1 VQHTTADL
9 TSSRPGVVRK
19 PRLDPAA
26 LGMVV
31 LGSGFHYLGPS
42 FAVLL
47 FAHVD
52 VLGVAWLRLASAAV
66 VLAVWRRP
74 WSVLRSVSRHER
86 NVMVAWGIVLAGM
99 NAAFYLALDRAPLAT
114 VASIE
119 FLGVLALAAHG
130 ARSGRNVAALL
141 VACLG
146 IGLLTEV
153 RIAASA
159 IGLLWA
165 TANCLGFVLYVV
177 LGHRVATAA
186 TRSSTRG
193 NGPAPDGLDRLAVSV
208 TLAALAATPFGL
220 GAAWPALGHPAW
232 LAWGIGVGICSTV
245 IPYAADQVAMARLP
259 RATYALLLSLLPVT
273 AAVCGLVVLRQVPGP
288 QEVVGIV
295 LVVAGVALHRPPA
308 EASPA
313 AARPAATPETVSAD
327 ARRPPT

>member
-1 VQHTTADL
+1 MNHATA
-9 TSSRPGVVRK
+9 VRT
-19 PRLDPAA
+19 PQIRLDPAA
-26 LGMVV
+26 LGTVL

-66 VLAVWRRP
+66 VLALWRRP
-74 WSVLRSVSRHER
+74 WHVLRSVSRRER
-86 NVMVAWGIVLAGM
+86 DIMVAWGIVLAAM
-99 NAAFYLALDRAPLAT
+99 NVAFYLALDRAPLAT

-119 FLGVLALAAHG
+119 FLGVLGLAAHG
-130 ARSGRNVAALL
+130 VRSRRNFTALL

-159 IGLLWA
+159 AGLLWA
-165 TANCLGFVLYVV
+165 VANCLGFVLYVV

-186 TRSSTRG
+186 ARSSEEDDR
-193 NGPAPDGLDRLAVSV
+193 PAPDGVDRLAVSV
-208 TLAALAATPFGL
+208 TLAAIVATPFGL
-220 GAAWPALGHPAW
+220 GEAWPAIGHPAW
-232 LAWGIGVGICSTV
+232 LAWGTGVGICSTV

-273 AAVCGLVVLRQVPGP
+273 AALCGLVVLRQVPGP
-288 QEVVGIV
+288 QEVAGIV
-295 LVVAGVALHRPPA
+295 LVVSALALHRPAGDP
-308 EASPA
+308 SA
-313 AARPAATPETVSAD
+313 AGHRPTAAPEPVSAD
-327 ARRPPT
+327 ARR